1 MVYHCFYLFKM
12 VMFQFATFNHRVTI
26 RWNGRF
32 CWRSKVQVFVI
43 VVQFLWELKQNQP
56 ILTRSMA
63 PALNSGEDEIEKK
76 FQAMVK
82 AGPCSSAGIV
92 YIPSDSIKDTHATLL
107 GRAVF
112 MMVRSGE
119 WLPKKSLR
127 LGVWSSI
134 FGSRDVPGLAHPWQ
148 KFKSLWLTKRIQYI
162 RVISSLQFQVFQFE
176 LVCKHLGLSKKAR

>member
-1 MVYHCFYLFKM
+1 
-12 VMFQFATFNHRVTI
+12 
-26 RWNGRF
+26 
-32 CWRSKVQVFVI
+32 
-43 VVQFLWELKQNQP
+43 
-56 ILTRSMA
+56 MA

-119 WLPKKSLR
+119 
-127 LGVWSSI
+127 
-134 FGSRDVPGLAHPWQ
+134 
-148 KFKSLWLTKRIQYI
+148 
-162 RVISSLQFQVFQFE
+162 
-176 LVCKHLGLSKKAR
+176 

>member
-1 MVYHCFYLFKM
+1 M

-56 ILTRSMA
+56 VLTRSMA

-92 YIPSDSIKDTHATLL
+92 YIPTALKTPTFDLL
-107 GRAVF
+107 GRAWCLWWLGVGNDSPKNPSGLVF
-112 MMVRSGE
+112 EPFSVGYPWMHIRGKSSKVCGYPRECNTSE
-119 WLPKKSLR
+119 WLAACSFRFFSLI
-127 LGVWSSI
+127 LYVSI
-134 FGSRDVPGLAHPWQ
+134 W
-148 KFKSLWLTKRIQYI
+148 
-162 RVISSLQFQVFQFE
+162 
-176 LVCKHLGLSKKAR
+176 VCQKKAG